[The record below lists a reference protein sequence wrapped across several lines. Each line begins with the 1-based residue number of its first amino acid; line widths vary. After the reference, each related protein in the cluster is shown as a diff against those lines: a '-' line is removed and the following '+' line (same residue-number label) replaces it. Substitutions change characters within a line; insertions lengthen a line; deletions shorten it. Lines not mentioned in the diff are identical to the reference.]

1 MERVSAKSKETHS
14 DPNRVKLSEK
24 EKSPNAKVEEESK
37 EESKVD
43 RSKSN
48 KQKTMKRGGQGA

>member
-48 KQKTMKRGGQGA
+48 KQKMMKRGGQGA